1 MCDYLARPAVTHL
14 SLVAR
19 DCLQDSCSTVKVNA
33 IKVLQELARVMYQK
47 LFLNEETELK
57 TTLRDFWSKLLGGDI
72 VRILQS
78 RDPLESKAK
87 SAACDC
93 VSDIGAGMFAELAFD
108 KRVLIVTLVLGL
120 VNDEDSYVR
129 VSLGTV
135 YTVSFKT
142 SFSSK
147 PCLVLLFHNS
157 YLCLTFSPGR
167 RNPCYR
173 CVCVVP
179 STTGRSGVCHGYGKR
194 RNKRP

>member
-1 MCDYLARPAVTHL
+1 
-14 SLVAR
+14 
-19 DCLQDSCSTVKVNA
+19 
-33 IKVLQELARVMYQK
+33 MYQK
-47 LFLNEETELK
+47 LSLNEETELK

-78 RDPLESKAK
+78 GDPLESKTK

-93 VSDIGAGMFAELAFD
+93 LSDIGAGMFAELAFD
-108 KRVLIVTLVLGL
+108 KRVLIVTVVLGL

-129 VSLGTV
+129 VSLGTECS
-135 YTVSFKT
+135 VSLKM

-147 PCLVLLFHNS
+147 PRLVLLFHNS
-157 YLCLTFSPGR
+157 YLCLSLSSGCR
-167 RNPCYR
+167 SPCYR

-179 STTGRSGVCHGYGKR
+179 STTGRSGVRHRYGKR